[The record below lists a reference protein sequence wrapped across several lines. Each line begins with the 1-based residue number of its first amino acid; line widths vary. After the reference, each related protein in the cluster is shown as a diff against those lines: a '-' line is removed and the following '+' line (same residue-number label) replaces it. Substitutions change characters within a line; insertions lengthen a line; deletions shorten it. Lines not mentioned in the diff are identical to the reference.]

1 MLKRLNGSIWGLL
14 ALVVIFSGVT
24 LSAQTAAPAPKKA
37 SAAGTAKKASAG
49 AEKTATG
56 TITSIDATKVVVNH
70 MVKGKSEQTT
80 LVLTPETKREG
91 VLAAGG
97 KVSAK
102 YRTENN
108 EQVATLVRSMPTTAA
123 KAKTG
128 KGSAAKKAS

>member
-1 MLKRLNGSIWGLL
+1 MLKRLNGSIWGML

-24 LSAQTAAPAPKKA
+24 LSAQTAAPKKA
-37 SAAGTAKKASAG
+37 PAAATAKKAPAA

-56 TITSIDATKVVVNH
+56 TITSVDATKLVITH
-70 MVKGKSEQTT
+70 MVKGKSEPMT
-80 LVLTPETKREG
+80 LVLTPETKRVG
-91 VLAAGG
+91 TLAAGG

-108 EQVATLVRSMPTTAA
+108 DQVATSVQSMPTTAA

-128 KGSAAKKAS
+128 TKAPAAKKAS